1 MACKRKLEDTLQRFD
16 NAFDGRRGRNK
27 GGRGRDT
34 DVRSRD
40 ISVGGRDVSV
50 GSRDVIVGSRDVS
63 VGRRDVSAGSRDVSA
78 GSRDVSVGS
87 KDVNVGSSD
96 VSVGSLDGSVGSRDV
111 SVGSLDVSVGSRDVN
126 VGSRDVSVCS
136 RDVSVGSR
144 DVSVGSRDASVGSR
158 DASRSEGDTKSVR
171 SNSPVPPT
179 SKTRGASKTREISVA
194 SSTFTETYTIKLMP
208 DDNLTSDTNSC
219 NNRVDVAAADKVVA
233 DETRRRRSSLRLRT
247 GYAKSAKKRSS
258 SRHSTD
264 PLIKRRCSARKVR
277 RKQPLARLSSETPL
291 KLTLAQRIGEGSNL
305 SMSRS
310 DRDAHLRSLQNIG

>member
-40 ISVGGRDVSV
+40 VSVGGRDVSV
-50 GSRDVIVGSRDVS
+50 GGRDVSVGRRDVS

-111 SVGSLDVSVGSRDVN
+111 SVGSRDVN
-126 VGSRDVSVCS
+126 VGSRDVSVGS

-144 DVSVGSRDASVGSR
+144 DASVGSRDASVGSR

-194 SSTFTETYTIKLMP
+194 STTFTETYTIKLMP

-219 NNRVDVAAADKVVA
+219 NNRVDVATADKAVA

-277 RKQPLARLSSETPL
+277 RKQPHARLSSETPL